1 MYEGMSFEFILGRLL
16 SNNALKGLDTREGS
30 VIYNALAPAASEL
43 SKLYT
48 SLDIFFSET
57 FADTASMQSLIR
69 IAAERGLT
77 RRPAT
82 AAIVRGEFSPAGV
95 SVGNARFSY
104 GDLIYLVIEDMGLG
118 AYRLE
123 CETPGEAGNISSGRL
138 IPLSPSHISGLES
151 ARITALLTPGENA
164 ESRDELRDRYMRSLN
179 PVAFGGNIADYRDK
193 VEAMPGV
200 GGVKVAPVWNGGG
213 TVKLTVI
220 TSAFG
225 VPSAEQID
233 ELQTAVDP
241 VVNRGKGLGIAPIG
255 HVVTV
260 EPVSAAR
267 VDIAA
272 NITYAGTWT
281 WDELRPHAHR
291 VIDGYFLEL
300 AGEWADSDSLII
312 RISQIESRLLELD
325 GVLDIEGTSLN
336 GQQSNFS
343 LQPDEFPVRGAVSG

>member
-1 MYEGMSFEFILGRLL
+1 MYEGMSFDFILKRLL
-16 SNNALKGLDTREGS
+16 SNNALKGLDTREGG

-43 SKLYT
+43 AKLYM

-57 FADTASMQSLIR
+57 FADTASLQSLMR
-69 IAAERGLT
+69 RAAERGIM

-82 AAIVRGEFSPAGV
+82 AAIVMGEFSPAGV
-95 SVGNARFSY
+95 SVMDARFSC
-104 GDLIYLVIEDMGLG
+104 GDLIYIVAEDMGLG
-118 AYRLE
+118 TYRLE
-123 CETPGEAGNISSGRL
+123 CETLGEAGNISSGRL
-138 IPLSPSHISGLES
+138 IPLSPSYIDGLES
-151 ARITALLTPGENA
+151 ARLTALLTPGENA
-164 ESRDELRDRYMRSLN
+164 ENRDSLRDRYVRSLN
-179 PVAFGGNIADYRDK
+179 PVAFGGNIADYREK

-200 GGVKVAPVWNGGG
+200 GGVKVSPVWNGGG

-220 TSAFG
+220 TSAYG
-225 VPSAEQID
+225 IPSDEQID

-241 VVNRGKGLGIAPIG
+241 VANSGKGLGIAPIG

-260 EPVSAAR
+260 APVETAR
-267 VDIAA
+267 VDITT
-272 NITYAGTWT
+272 NITYAGSWI
-281 WDELRPHAHR
+281 WDELRPHVHR

-300 AGEWADSDSLII
+300 AKGWSDSDSLVV

-325 GVLDIEGTSLN
+325 GVLDVEGTTLN